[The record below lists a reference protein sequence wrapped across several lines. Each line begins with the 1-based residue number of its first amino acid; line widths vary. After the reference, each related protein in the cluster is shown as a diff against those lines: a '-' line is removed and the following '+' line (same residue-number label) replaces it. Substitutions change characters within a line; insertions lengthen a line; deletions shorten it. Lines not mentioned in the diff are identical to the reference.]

1 VAEPRAEGGATC
13 RIAIVGGGIAGLSLA
28 HALKVR
34 GARPGDVL
42 LLEKSTRPGGKA
54 RTERIEGYLC
64 EWGPNG
70 FLDNA
75 PATLELVRELG
86 LQERLLPADARAKR
100 RYLFRGGRLQLVPS
114 GPGSLLGSG
123 LLTVGG
129 KLRLLHEPFAAAR
142 PQGDETIHA
151 FVSRRLGPEAADR
164 LVDPM
169 VSGVFAGD
177 ARQLSLRACFP
188 AVAQMEADH
197 GGLLRAMFA
206 GNKSRSG
213 SPFGRLTSF
222 TEGVE
227 ELVQGLAR
235 SVAGA
240 VRLETPVEAV
250 EATAHGYRLRTG
262 PEGLEAKTVVLA
274 GPAPESARLLSSLDP
289 ELASA
294 LAAIPSAT
302 LATVALGFYEG
313 QMKRPLDGFGFLVP
327 RSEKVRLLG
336 VLWDSA
342 IFPGRAPAERVL
354 LRAMIGGAHDP
365 EALTLDDKTLLAV
378 VRRELALTMGI
389 DAAPAFTLIARHP
402 VGLPQYTV
410 GHLDRLAA
418 IDRGLARH
426 PGLHVAGSSYRG
438 IAMNALIAEAGTLAD
453 SLLAARS

>member
-1 VAEPRAEGGATC
+1 MPEPRGEGGASC

-28 HALKVR
+28 HALRAR
-34 GARPGDVL
+34 GASPGDVL
-42 LLEKSTRPGGKA
+42 LLEKSARPGGKA
-54 RTERIEGYLC
+54 RTELVEGYLC

-100 RYLFRGGRLQLVPS
+100 RYLFRGGRLHLVPS
-114 GPGSLLGSG
+114 GPGSLFGSG
-123 LLTVGG
+123 LLTVRG
-129 KLRLLHEPFAAAR
+129 KLRLLGEPFAAAR
-142 PQGDETIHA
+142 PDGDETIHA
-151 FVSRRLGPEAADR
+151 FASRRLGREAADR

-177 ARQLSLRACFP
+177 ATQLSLRACFP

-206 GNKSRSG
+206 RSKSRGG

-222 TEGVE
+222 AGGVE
-227 ELVQGLAR
+227 ELVQALAR
-235 SVAGA
+235 SLAGA

-250 EATAHGYRLRTG
+250 EANAHGYRLRTAG
-262 PEGLEAKTVVLA
+262 EGLEAKTVVLA
-274 GPAPESARLLSSLDP
+274 GPAPESARLLSGFDP

-327 RSEKVRLLG
+327 RNEKVRLLG

-342 IFPGRAPAERVL
+342 IFPGRAPTERVL

-365 EALTLDDKTLLAV
+365 EAVTLDDAALLAV

-389 DAAPAFTLIARHP
+389 DAAPAFTHIARHP

-418 IDRGLARH
+418 IERGLARH

-438 IAMNALIAEAGTLAD
+438 VALNALIAEADTLAD
-453 SLLAARS
+453 GLLAARG